1 MLNRNIKTDAVILAG
16 GKGTRIKKFLQNK
29 QKCVA
34 SFNNKTFLDY
44 ILRYLSKFDIN
55 KIYILTGH
63 KSKEIFKKFN
73 NKKINFIEISCIRE
87 AKPLGTGGALNKLK
101 QLGVNDFFLLNGDS
115 IIDLNINKLRDN
127 INKDSIGIFSLIK
140 NKNYN
145 NNHKLNNLD
154 LKKKKL
160 VFSNKNSLMN
170 AGVYFFKKRILKFI
184 FNKKMSLE
192 VDIIPK
198 LINRK
203 LLDGIKFDN
212 KSFIDIGTPDNFL
225 NTQTHL
231 IKNFKKPAVFLDR
244 DGVINEDFN
253 YVHKFKNFSYRSGV
267 INGLKFLI
275 KKGYY
280 IFIVTNQAGIAKGY
294 FSLKDFENLHI
305 KIKNDLSKKNI
316 FIDDV
321 KFCPH
326 HPEGINKNYKIKCK
340 CRKPGNK
347 MITDL
352 IKEWDLDLN
361 KSFMIGDKKK
371 DYLCAKKSN
380 IRFEYAQKN
389 FFNQIKSM
397 L

>member
-212 KSFIDIGTPDNFL
+212 KSFNFIE
-225 NTQTHL
+225 NIIHVNK
-231 IKNFKKPAVFLDR
+231 I
-244 DGVINEDFN
+244 
-253 YVHKFKNFSYRSGV
+253 RSK
-267 INGLKFLI
+267 KFLL
-275 KKGYY
+275 
-280 IFIVTNQAGIAKGY
+280 TR
-294 FSLKDFENLHI
+294 L
-305 KIKNDLSKKNI
+305 
-316 FIDDV
+316 
-321 KFCPH
+321 
-326 HPEGINKNYKIKCK
+326 
-340 CRKPGNK
+340 R
-347 MITDL
+347 
-352 IKEWDLDLN
+352 
-361 KSFMIGDKKK
+361 
-371 DYLCAKKSN
+371 
-380 IRFEYAQKN
+380 
-389 FFNQIKSM
+389 
-397 L
+397 

>member
-154 LKKKKL
+154 LKKKKI
-160 VFSNKNSLMN
+160 S
-170 AGVYFFKKRILKFI
+170 FF
-184 FNKKMSLE
+184 
-192 VDIIPK
+192 
-198 LINRK
+198 
-203 LLDGIKFDN
+203 
-212 KSFIDIGTPDNFL
+212 
-225 NTQTHL
+225 
-231 IKNFKKPAVFLDR
+231 
-244 DGVINEDFN
+244 
-253 YVHKFKNFSYRSGV
+253 
-267 INGLKFLI
+267 
-275 KKGYY
+275 
-280 IFIVTNQAGIAKGY
+280 
-294 FSLKDFENLHI
+294 
-305 KIKNDLSKKNI
+305 
-316 FIDDV
+316 
-321 KFCPH
+321 
-326 HPEGINKNYKIKCK
+326 
-340 CRKPGNK
+340 
-347 MITDL
+347 
-352 IKEWDLDLN
+352 
-361 KSFMIGDKKK
+361 
-371 DYLCAKKSN
+371 
-380 IRFEYAQKN
+380 
-389 FFNQIKSM
+389 
-397 L
+397 